1 MYRKE
6 PRPIYGRKCI
16 EPCTTTACDYTPFM
30 LALETLTEAI
40 KSVVAEFFPAV
51 TARARLIGDMTA
63 TASMPPMMFTRL
75 YWAKQHPGQRWTNTE
90 FEQLELIDIYL
101 QFPPLDWKEDY
112 LIKVT
117 LPDVSGSTDVPAVPI
132 AP

>member
-6 PRPIYGRKCI
+6 PRPIYGKKCI
-16 EPCTTTACDYTPFM
+16 EPISACDYTPFM

-40 KSVVAEFFPAV
+40 SNIVAEFFPAI
-51 TARARLIGDMTA
+51 TARARLIGDMEA
-63 TASMPPMMFTRL
+63 TAGMPPMMFTRL

-112 LIKVT
+112 LITVT
-117 LPDVSGSTDVPAVPI
+117 LPDVSGSTDVPI

>member
-1 MYRKE
+1 
-6 PRPIYGRKCI
+6 
-16 EPCTTTACDYTPFM
+16 M
-30 LALETLTEAI
+30 LELEILTNAI
-40 KSVVAEFFPAV
+40 KSIVAEFFPAI
-51 TARARLIGDMTA
+51 TARARLIGNMEA
-63 TASMPPMMFTRL
+63 VAAMPPMMFTRL

-117 LPDVSGSTDVPAVPI
+117 LTDVSGSTDVPA